1 MISESTILFWL
12 YWACIVCIL
21 HLLGANF
28 LYLTMF
34 IVAAID
40 NAIRNREDRTE
51 DYDTLSSSRFTIP
64 VSVVVPAYN
73 EQSMIVPCVRSLL
86 AQEYPEFEVIV
97 VNDGS
102 KDETFDLLKREFD
115 LKPRQVF
122 YRRSL
127 SCAKVLGI
135 YQSAREPRL
144 TVVDKE
150 NGGKADA
157 LNCGINLSR
166 YRYLCFVDSDTV
178 FIRKALLKGMRLAI
192 KDPAR
197 VIAVTSLIN
206 ISTEPET
213 ACRTESGETQLAS
226 RPFVNFQHIDY
237 LRSFLGNRSAWSRL
251 NFMLCTIGVFSIWRR
266 DVVMEMGGFSPD
278 FTCEDIEISFRAH
291 YRYLRERRPYQILS
305 LPDAV
310 ACTEGPSRVASL
322 ISQRARWQRV
332 INETVWHYR
341 SMILNPRYRTVGL
354 IGMPYYILYE
364 VLAPFFELL
373 AWVTLP
379 VAWWMGVMD
388 WKGFFFYLGS
398 MCFLTGA
405 LTNGVVLVQDIGSRT
420 YRLHDLAMLMVLGL
434 VEFLVYR
441 PVISI
446 ARFKGTWDYLK
457 GEKQWHKF
465 ERNRRSGN
473 PRLGPSARGRVVKK
487 EQAA

>member
-1 MISESTILFWL
+1 VISKSAILVGL
-12 YWACIVCIL
+12 YWAYVVCFV
-21 HLLGANF
+21 HLLGANL

-34 IVAAID
+34 IVAAVD
-40 NAIRNREDRTE
+40 NMIRNREDRIE
-51 DYDTLSSSRFTIP
+51 DYDTLASSRFTIP
-64 VSVVVPAYN
+64 VSVIVPAYN
-73 EQSMIVPCVRSLL
+73 EQSMIIPCVRSLL

-102 KDETFDLLKREFD
+102 KDATFDILTREFE

-122 YRRSL
+122 YRRKL
-127 SCAKVLGI
+127 SSAKIRGV
-135 YQSAREPRL
+135 YRSTREPRL
-144 TVVDKE
+144 IVVDKE

-157 LNCGINLSR
+157 LNCGINMSR

-197 VIAVTSLIN
+197 VLAVTSLIN

-213 ACRTESGETQLAS
+213 ACQTDSGETRLAPS
-226 RPFVNFQHIDY
+226 PFVNFQHIDY

-266 DVVMEMGGFSPD
+266 DVIMEMGGFSPD

-291 YRYLRERRPYQILS
+291 HRHLREKRPYQILS
-305 LPDAV
+305 LPDGV
-310 ACTEGPSRVASL
+310 GCTEGPSRIRSL

-341 SMILNPRYRTVGL
+341 RMAFNPRYGTVGL
-354 IGMPYYILYE
+354 IGLPYYVLYE
-364 VLAPFFELL
+364 VLAPVFEITAL
-373 AWVTLP
+373 VSLP
-379 VAWWMGVMD
+379 VAWWIGFMD
-388 WKGFFFYLGS
+388 WKGFFLYLGS
-398 MCFLTGA
+398 MCFLTGS
-405 LTNGVVLVQDIGSRT
+405 LTNAVVLVQDLGSRT
-420 YRLHDLAMLMVLGL
+420 YRLRDLAILMVLGT

-441 PVISI
+441 PVLSF
-446 ARFKGTWDYLK
+446 ARLKGTWDFFK
-457 GEKQWHKF
+457 GEKRWHKF

-473 PRLGPSARGRVVKK
+473 PRLGAGARAGSG
-487 EQAA
+487 EAAA